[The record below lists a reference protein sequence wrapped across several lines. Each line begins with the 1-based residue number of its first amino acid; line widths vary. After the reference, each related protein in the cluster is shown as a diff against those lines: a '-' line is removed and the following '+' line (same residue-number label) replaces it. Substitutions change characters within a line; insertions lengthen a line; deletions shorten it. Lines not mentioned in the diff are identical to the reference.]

1 MVFPLT
7 KDATPSQ
14 IIDAINQLNS
24 NKVSR
29 SKVETQLSNLKTEIQ
44 TQGALIV
51 PTLPSVNGST
61 VGVIGQLGLFNGRLY
76 VCLGPD
82 KLNPNIYLWSQ
93 VNGGGVLVTPLPTE
107 ELIRPPKTD
116 PNKEPIKLPTQ
127 ELADQAP

>member
-24 NKVSR
+24 IKVSR
-29 SKVETQLSNLKTEIQ
+29 SKVETQLSNLKSEIQ
-44 TQGALIV
+44 TQGAVIV
-51 PTLPSVNGST
+51 PTLPSVDKNT

-93 VNGGGVLVTPLPTE
+93 VNGGGVVVTLPTE
-107 ELIRPPKTD
+107 ELDK
-116 PNKEPIKLPTQ
+116 KEDPIKELVKLQTQ
-127 ELADQAP
+127 EPADQAP

>member
-44 TQGALIV
+44 TQGAVIV
-51 PTLPSVNGST
+51 PTLPGVDKNT
-61 VGVIGQLGLFNGRLY
+61 VGVIGQLGLFNGSLY

-82 KLNPNIYLWSQ
+82 KFDPKFYIWSQ
-93 VNGGGVLVTPLPTE
+93 VNGGGVLVVP
-107 ELIRPPKTD
+107 RPKPVV
-116 PNKEPIKLPTQ
+116 L
-127 ELADQAP
+127 DQAP